1 MNIRTT
7 LNLVAKQLIP
17 VAVPGILTVCRC
29 VAGVVSGQY
38 SVRQVPADLSYGGV
52 TFFVWALMM
61 ALSGEPVSGDTRLI
75 RRSNRWKKEKIPIR
89 ERAKLADDQKLTM
102 FLFFVI
108 NIAFYVV
115 LTVLRVSQWVDSL
128 CVLWRVLLW
137 VGLTM
142 VVFFF
147 AVIMPLLLRIPE
159 YVRNEGDSS

>member
-1 MNIRTT
+1 
-7 LNLVAKQLIP
+7 
-17 VAVPGILTVCRC
+17 
-29 VAGVVSGQY
+29 
-38 SVRQVPADLSYGGV
+38 
-52 TFFVWALMM
+52 MM